1 MDTYAVIGLGTF
13 GSAVAAE
20 LMNSG
25 CEVLA
30 IDHNEEKVQRIADSV
45 TDAVVAD
52 ARDES
57 VLRSLEIVHYDCC
70 VVCIGED
77 VAASKITHSALSP
90 LLVLSNDPKPTD
102 LTFQG
107 S

>member
-30 IDHNEEKVQRIADSV
+30 IDHNEEKVQSAWS
-45 TDAVVAD
+45 
-52 ARDES
+52 ARPAM
-57 VLRSLEIVHYDCC
+57 RST
-70 VVCIGED
+70 
-77 VAASKITHSALSP
+77 KRR
-90 LLVLSNDPKPTD
+90 
-102 LTFQG
+102 F
-107 S
+107 